1 MQKIIAMLAIAL
13 LSACAEQ
20 VPFEETFRVALETA
34 QPGDVVEIPE
44 GVFSFDR
51 SLIMNTDGVTIRGQ
65 GMDKSVL
72 SFKGQL
78 AGAEGLSVSASDFTI
93 EDLAIEDAIG
103 DALKINEGN
112 NIVIR
117 RVRTEW
123 TNGPD
128 VNNGAYGIYPV
139 QTTNVL
145 IEDNVAI
152 AASDAGI

>member
-1 MQKIIAMLAIAL
+1 
-13 LSACAEQ
+13 
-20 VPFEETFRVALETA
+20 
-34 QPGDVVEIPE
+34 
-44 GVFSFDR
+44 
-51 SLIMNTDGVTIRGQ
+51 
-65 GMDKSVL
+65 VL

-78 AGAEGLSVSASDFTI
+78 AGAEGLSVSASNFTI

-103 DALKINEGN
+103 DALKINEGD

-152 AASDAGI
+152 AASDAGIYVGQSRLSFAAPARNTTSPALRWRIPSAQMSTTTSLLRIPGAFWCLTCRAFPNAATAPACSTMM